1 MASKMV
7 TASKSRLRTTLRS
20 AAWMALMVGTALN
33 IINQGE
39 AIITG
44 AGVIWWQV
52 ALNYCVPFCVS
63 GYSAF
68 NAMSRAGASD

>member
-1 MASKMV
+1 
-7 TASKSRLRTTLRS
+7 
-20 AAWMALMVGTALN
+20 MALMVGTALN